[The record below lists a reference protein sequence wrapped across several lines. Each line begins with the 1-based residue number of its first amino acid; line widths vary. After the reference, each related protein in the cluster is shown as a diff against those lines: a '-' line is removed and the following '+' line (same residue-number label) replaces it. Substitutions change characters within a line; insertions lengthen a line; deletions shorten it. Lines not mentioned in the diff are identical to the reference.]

1 MIAVIAYDED
11 SGFTP
16 EEFAEVKKNLETLLS
31 VKAGEMPLDRD
42 FGIDD
47 SDIIGMPINIAQNT
61 YTLEVVEKVRM
72 YEPRAEITE
81 VEFEANDEGELQAI
95 IHFIRSEDEVDA

>member
-1 MIAVIAYDED
+1 MTAFIVYDED

-16 EEFAEVKKNLETLLS
+16 EEFAEVKQNLETLLS

-61 YTLEVVEKVRM
+61 YTLEVVEKVRR
-72 YEPRAEITE
+72 YEPRAEVTE
-81 VEFEANDEGELQAI
+81 VTFDFDEDGGIAAYV
-95 IHFIRSEDEVDA
+95 HFIRSDEEET